1 MTTKKDDIM
10 ALIGARKEDPACLT
24 FTYGSTSKLETGTK
38 TEVQMANPDP
48 DGAAFKMTCDEPT
61 TMPGGTNAGPNP
73 LDLLCASLGT
83 CQEITYKLYATVMDV
98 PLNSVSA
105 KVTGDIDLR
114 GFVGLI
120 PKAGFE
126 KLTVEITLDA
136 PDATDAQLDAL
147 KAAVDAHCPLVAS
160 LSKPLKIGTEI
171 KCVEGGKNSD
181 AETLKDGVVGVVA
194 AGKEDEAALRMAYT
208 SSSKLSGAGLKS
220 EVVLPGGHN
229 FVVDE
234 PTSMPGGTN
243 EGPNPLDLFCAAFGT
258 CQEITYKYYASVMG
272 IRCDS
277 VSCKVEAPIDL
288 GGLVGLADDAVG
300 LKSLQGTVTVCTDA
314 SPDEIEKLKGAVDA
328 CCPLADTFKAAT
340 PVSLTWRRPL
350 AAAA

>member
-1 MTTKKDDIM
+1 M
-10 ALIGARKEDPACLT
+10 ALIGARKEDPASLT
-24 FTYGSTSKLETGTK
+24 FTYGSISKLEKGVK
-38 TEVQMANPDP
+38 TDAEMANPDP
-48 DGAAFKMTCDEPT
+48 DAGAFKMTLDEPT

-105 KVTGDIDLR
+105 KVTGNIDLR

-126 KLTVEITLDA
+126 KLDVEITLDA
-136 PDATDAQLDAL
+136 PDATDAALDQL

-160 LSKPLKIGTEI
+160 LSQPLELDTELV
-171 KCVEGGKNSD
+171 CVEGGKDSD
-181 AETLKDGVVGVVA
+181 ADTLKEGVVGVVS
-194 AGKEDEAALRMAYT
+194 AGKEDEAALRAVYT

-220 EVVLPGGHN
+220 EVTLPGGHS

-243 EGPNPLDLFCAAFGT
+243 EGPNPLDLFCAALGT
-258 CQEITYKYYASVMG
+258 CQEITYKYYAAVLG
-272 IRCDS
+272 VKCDS
-277 VSCKVEAPIDL
+277 ISCKVKAPIDL

-300 LKSLQGTVTVCTDA
+300 LKSVQCTVTLSTDA
-314 SPDEIEKLKGAVDA
+314 SPEEVEKLKGAVDA

-340 PVSLTWRRPL
+340 PVALTWRRPKAGVAS
-350 AAAA
+350 AA

>member
-1 MTTKKDDIM
+1 MTTKDAIM
-10 ALIGARKEDPACLT
+10 GLIGARKEDPACLT
-24 FTYGSTSKLETGTK
+24 FTYGSTSKLETGVK
-38 TEVQMANPDP
+38 TNVEMANPAGD
-48 DGAAFKMTCDEPT
+48 AFKMTLDEPPA
-61 TMPGGTNAGPNP
+61 MPGGTNAGPNP
-73 LDLLCASLGT
+73 LDVVCASLGT

-105 KVTGDIDLR
+105 KVTAEIDLR

-126 KLTVEITLDA
+126 KIDVDIAIDA
-136 PDATDAQLDAL
+136 PDATDAQLDQL

-160 LSKPLKIGTEI
+160 LSQPLKLNTVL

-181 AETLKDGVVGVVA
+181 ANKLKDGVMGVIA
-194 AGKEDEAALRMAYT
+194 AGKEDEKALRSVYT
-208 SSSKLSGAGLKS
+208 STSKLSGPGLKS
-220 EVVLPGGHN
+220 EVTLPGGHS

-234 PTSMPGGTN
+234 PTNMPGGTN

-272 IRCDS
+272 INCDS

-300 LKSLQGTVTVCTDA
+300 LKSLQGTLTISTDA
-314 SPDEIEKLKGAVDA
+314 SPEDMEKIKGAVDA

-340 PVSLTWRRPL
+340 PVNLKWRR
-350 AAAA
+350 A